1 MPDPRPAGLFERI
14 STWAVPALVAVHVAA
29 AVLLAIGAA
38 RGPVEDAYV
47 LRAETVATS
56 PATPYRG
63 FPMAA
68 MPLETAAFRLLGG
81 HDAGT
86 TAIWFVAIALL
97 ADLATAAA
105 LAWAWSRRAAVVY
118 LLLGLPLLGF
128 AYLRLDLVAVALA
141 TWAVAM
147 LRKRGDDPAAGA
159 LFGFAVLWKLWP
171 LALAPL
177 LLFRRA
183 ARAGTAFVI
192 VGLLGG
198 AAWYLTGGPKG
209 PFQVLT
215 FRAAMGWSVESTV
228 GSLRWLAGGGP
239 ANPDGAT
246 VRLGTSRL
254 WQLAALGIVLL
265 VAEGLV
271 WWRGYRD
278 DADPTGAASLAAV
291 AALLAFA
298 PVQAL
303 QYGLWLLPWAAIAFE
318 GDGRE
323 RTVATL
329 AAVIVALDGV
339 LSLVYGSVHA
349 NPSGTGAE
357 LLLVARS
364 LVCVATVV
372 AWVWPL
378 RRAAGPA
385 GAHAMA
391 G

>member
-1 MPDPRPAGLFERI
+1 MPDPRTTARDERTPA
-14 STWAVPALVAVHVAA
+14 WVVPALVAVHVLAA
-29 AVLLAIGAA
+29 LLLAIGAA
-38 RGPVEDAYV
+38 RGPVQDAYV
-47 LRAETVATS
+47 LRAEIVATS

-63 FPMAA
+63 FPMVA
-68 MPLETAAFRLLGG
+68 MPLETAAFQLLGG
-81 HDAGT
+81 HGAGR
-86 TAIWFVAIALL
+86 TAVSIVVLALA
-97 ADLATAAA
+97 ADLATALA
-105 LAWAWSRRAAVVY
+105 LAVGWSRRAAIVY

-141 TWAVAM
+141 TWAIAL
-147 LRKRGDDPAAGA
+147 LRRRGDDPVAGVA
-159 LFGFAVLWKLWP
+159 FGLAVLWKLWP

-183 ARAGTAFVI
+183 VRAGTAFVV
-192 VGLLGG
+192 VGLVGG

-215 FRAAMGWSVESTV
+215 FRAAQGWSVESTV
-228 GSLRWLAGGGP
+228 GSLRWITGGGP

-246 VRLGTSRL
+246 VRLGISPP

-265 VAEGLV
+265 VAEALV

-303 QYGLWLLPWAAIAFE
+303 QYGLWLLPWTAIAFE
-318 GDGRE
+318 GEGRE

-329 AAVIVALDGV
+329 AASVIVLDGV

-349 NPSGTGAE
+349 YPSGTAAE
-357 LLLVARS
+357 LVLVTRNLA
-364 LVCVATVV
+364 CVATVA
-372 AWVWPL
+372 AWVWPQ
-378 RRAAGPA
+378 RAPASA
-385 GAHAMA
+385 GAHAA
-391 G
+391 TV

>member
-1 MPDPRPAGLFERI
+1 MPDPRPTGLLER
-14 STWAVPALVAVHVAA
+14 TPAWVVPALVAAHVAA
-29 AVLLAIGAA
+29 AVFLAIGAA
-38 RGPVEDAYV
+38 RGPVQDAYV
-47 LRAETVATS
+47 VRAEIVATS
-56 PATPYRG
+56 PAIPYRG
-63 FPMAA
+63 FPMVA
-68 MPLETAAFRLLGG
+68 MPLETAAFQLLGG
-81 HDAGT
+81 HGAGR
-86 TAIWFVAIALL
+86 TAVSFVVLALV

-105 LAWAWSRRAAVVY
+105 LAVGWNRRAAIVY

-141 TWAVAM
+141 TWAVAL
-147 LRKRGDDPAAGA
+147 LRRRGDDPVGGVV
-159 LFGFAVLWKLWP
+159 FGLAVFWKLWP

-183 ARAGTAFVI
+183 VRAGTAFVV

-198 AAWYLTGGPKG
+198 AVWYLTGGPKG

-215 FRAAMGWSVESTV
+215 FRAAQGWSVESTV
-228 GSLRWLAGGGP
+228 GSLRWIAGGGP

-246 VRLGTSRL
+246 VRLGTSPL

-265 VAEGLV
+265 VAEALV
-271 WWRGYRD
+271 WWRGYKD

-303 QYGLWLLPWAAIAFE
+303 QYGLWLLPWTAIAFE
-318 GDGRE
+318 GEARE

-329 AAVIVALDGV
+329 ATVVIVLDGV

-349 NPSGTGAE
+349 YPSGTSAE
-357 LLLVARS
+357 VLLVARN
-364 LVCVATVV
+364 LACVATVG
-372 AWVWPL
+372 AWLWP
-378 RRAAGPA
+378 RRAPAPA
-385 GAHAMA
+385 GAHVAA
-391 G
+391 